1 MKKIFIVCMVVA
13 TALFA
18 GNAMANGFGNGNG
31 HNNGLGNGM
40 VGIAGLEISGGAA
53 VGAQGYL
60 GSAVT
65 LSSYDSAFNQANA
78 IEHNRY
84 VGINLMTSANGMGTI
99 TTQGNVGGNVN
110 GYGSFSSGISGS
122 LLGIDFYSH
131 SAVGITGVAR

>member
-1 MKKIFIVCMVVA
+1 MKKMLVVMMVMA
-13 TALFA
+13 MALFA
-18 GNAMANGFGNGNG
+18 GNAMANGNGHGNGI
-31 HNNGLGNGM
+31 GNG
-40 VGIAGLEISGGAA
+40 VTGIAGLEISGGAA

-65 LSSYDSAFNQANA
+65 LSSYDSAFNQSKA

-84 VGINLMTSANGMGTI
+84 VGVNLISSANGMGTI